1 MGCSHVWL
9 METVQAEKEE
19 ILDGIREMTRD
30 IKLKDLIIAAFIP
43 PVFQE
48 KIVQHAEWDDYES
61 SWAIGAMEF
70 AGNAL
75 RAQRDMAVAQ
85 QAHIKA
91 TYGNPG
97 TPEHLGIIHTTYA
110 QIF

>member
-1 MGCSHVWL
+1 MYKCCSL
-9 METVQAEKEE
+9 QAEKEE

-48 KIVQHAEWDDYES
+48 KIVQHAEWDEYES
-61 SWAIGAMEF
+61 TWAIGAMEF

-97 TPEHLGIIHTTYA
+97 ELALLRDSGIA
-110 QIF
+110 QL